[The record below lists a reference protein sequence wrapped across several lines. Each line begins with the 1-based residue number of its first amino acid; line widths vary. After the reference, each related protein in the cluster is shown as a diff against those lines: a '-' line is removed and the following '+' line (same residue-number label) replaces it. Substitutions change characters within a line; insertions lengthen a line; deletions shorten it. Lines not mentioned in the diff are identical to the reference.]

1 MRMRGDM
8 LSVGT
13 LAVVVM
19 LLMCVFPV
27 ASQAGTSPVPRDD
40 APGKGSLMD
49 VIYQTVMKLVPNPF
63 TVRICLYGPGPG
75 IPWGTCNAV
84 CSVLCDNRPLGCF
97 KLPGGRFS
105 LFFLCCM
112 IQITTS
118 DISARCRPADVENAA
133 SKAHQDVR
141 RNHIPRV
148 ARARRLGTP
157 FH

>member
-1 MRMRGDM
+1 M

-63 TVRICLYGPGPG
+63 TVRMGL
-75 IPWGTCNAV
+75 A
-84 CSVLCDNRPLGCF
+84 LGF
-97 KLPGGRFS
+97 HGAHAM
-105 LFFLCCM
+105 LFALCCAT
-112 IQITTS
+112 IG
-118 DISARCRPADVENAA
+118 RWAA
-133 SKAHQDVR
+133 SNCLAVVF
-141 RNHIPRV
+141 PSFFSV
-148 ARARRLGTP
+148 A
-157 FH
+157 

>member
-1 MRMRGDM
+1 M

-49 VIYQTVMKLVPNPF
+49 VIYQSVMKLVPNPF
-63 TVRICLYGPGPG
+63 TVRMGLALGFHG
-75 IPWGTCNAV
+75 AHAMLFA
-84 CSVLCDNRPLGCF
+84 LCCATIGRWLLGCF

-112 IQITTS
+112 IQITT
-118 DISARCRPADVENAA
+118 
-133 SKAHQDVR
+133 
-141 RNHIPRV
+141 
-148 ARARRLGTP
+148 
-157 FH
+157 